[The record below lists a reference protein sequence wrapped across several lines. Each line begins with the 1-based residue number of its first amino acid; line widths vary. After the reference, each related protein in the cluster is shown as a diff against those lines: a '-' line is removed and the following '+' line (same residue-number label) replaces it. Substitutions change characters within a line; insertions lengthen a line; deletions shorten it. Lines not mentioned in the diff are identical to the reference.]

1 MQRRKP
7 AQQCCWCGLVVS
19 ICDKKAA
26 REELARDCQ
35 QRDIRSSILHHV
47 CSDSSPCVRCF
58 AQMPVTPGVCWPGG
72 VRVRFSS
79 QIKVSAV
86 AVGRLGRGGRAQN
99 LSRDH
104 KPELKS
110 ERRRITQAKGRGV
123 GVGSDAIPHL
133 LHACFNAKSS
143 RTQAGGFVS
152 ADGRVDG
159 NLADSPGKVRARER
173 ESAEPSP
180 SLQNLSRSL
189 GDFAYKKDASRKAP
203 LHCAKTFRGM
213 NLEAK

>member
-1 MQRRKP
+1 MSTKGHPIEHLASCVFGFKSLRQVFCANAGDSRCVLARWGSCEVLFTD
-7 AQQCCWCGLVVS
+7 QSLSCCCWTAWQG
-19 ICDKKAA
+19 
-26 REELARDCQ
+26 
-35 QRDIRSSILHHV
+35 RS
-47 CSDSSPCVRCF
+47 CSK
-58 AQMPVTPGVCWPGG
+58 PVT
-72 VRVRFSS
+72 RS
-79 QIKVSAV
+79 QAR
-86 AVGRLGRGGRAQN
+86 AEERAQA
-99 LSRDH
+99 DH
-104 KPELKS
+104 AGKN
-110 ERRRITQAKGRGV
+110 GRGV

-173 ESAEPSP
+173 ERESAEPSP